1 MFCDDRWGDERIKH
15 LKRVRE
21 GVAISVNDLMVG
33 TDWGVPVGPVGV
45 FLLFPRRVRRLV
57 MMPASSV
64 ALLVGP
70 EPDAGVPV
78 DYTIQSDNHSLVETP
93 PPTLAL
99 TASLQSTMLH

>member
-1 MFCDDRWGDERIKH
+1 
-15 LKRVRE
+15 
-21 GVAISVNDLMVG
+21 
-33 TDWGVPVGPVGV
+33 
-45 FLLFPRRVRRLV
+45 